1 MSKLTSLV
9 KRNVKLFF
17 KDKGMFFSSLITPL
31 ILLVL
36 YATFLAKVYRDS
48 FASAIPKGV
57 AVDQSLIDAC
67 AGNQLFASL
76 LAVCC
81 VTVAFCANLIMI
93 QDKVTGAKKDL
104 TIAPVKHGVLA
115 MSYYFATA
123 INTIIIALVTTGV
136 CFIYLANVGW
146 YFTATD
152 ILMILLDVFIL
163 VLFGTALSS
172 LICYP
177 LSTEGQMSAVG
188 TIVSAGYGFICGAY
202 MPISQFGGGIQ
213 KVMSFSPGTYG
224 TSLIRNHSMRGV
236 FEEME
241 NQHLPDEVIEGI
253 KDAFDCNLYFSGEQ
267 VGMSTMYAIMAGTIA
282 ILIIAYVLIN
292 VLRKSR

>member
-67 AGNQLFASL
+67 VGNQLFASL

-213 KVMSFSPGTYG
+213 KVMSFFPGTYG

-241 NQHLPDEVIEGI
+241 NQHFPDEVIEGI